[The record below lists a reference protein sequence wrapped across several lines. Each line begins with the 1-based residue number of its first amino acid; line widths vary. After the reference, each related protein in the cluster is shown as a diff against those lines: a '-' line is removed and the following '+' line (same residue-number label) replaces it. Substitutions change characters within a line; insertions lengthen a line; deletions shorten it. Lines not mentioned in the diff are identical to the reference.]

1 VSWSQQPSHTDVRVS
16 TRVVVCP
23 NGSHHRVWNTE
34 MICEFHFLQIPM
46 PVSVSRTVYFL
57 LVLLPCR
64 KARSR
69 MAFILDLAS
78 SSDIQ
83 ISMLFP
89 FSSKSSNGI
98 SRLGVGPVFFSGIG
112 TFPICAMVVVIKTN
126 PRNIVK
132 PEPKPKQRIWKRNV
146 QPTTRSLLDHYLWR
160 ASQQSELSQ
169 KRDHRWQ
176 A

>member
-1 VSWSQQPSHTDVRVS
+1 
-16 TRVVVCP
+16 
-23 NGSHHRVWNTE
+23 
-34 MICEFHFLQIPM
+34 M

-112 TFPICAMVVVIKTN
+112 TSSLTFIEKSFMLARFPICAMVVVIKTN
-126 PRNIVK
+126 LRNIVK
-132 PEPKPKQRIWKRNV
+132 PEPKPKQRVWKRNV

-169 KRDHRWQ
+169 KREHRWQ
-176 A
+176 AQIHTIQEGARLQKDVRAAGSCL